1 MEKSNITNKIHE
13 QNALAKIQKQLN
25 HVQQIAGEVEQR
37 VAESRAILRSYVRK
51 DGKDGAAGYDGL
63 NDMVLE
69 AAKNSEYLTER
80 LRRLT
85 LELTLD
91 QRKYVE
97 YKRELVT
104 IHGIEAEY
112 AEGILRIDLPVLIP
126 HRKAAYTDF
135 LCKPLYTALQ
145 HWCVKQAEQSKEI
158 PFFEY
163 ATVAFVHEYDRTLPL
178 ARVRDHDN
186 MEEKQILDVIDNFF
200 LKSDNGKYINTYHEI
215 TLAETDRTHIYV
227 MRREDFPLWLMEKKT
242 GLRYR
247 KKTLVDEKNFDKYE
261 QGKNSRIRE
270 EK

>member
-1 MEKSNITNKIHE
+1 M
-13 QNALAKIQKQLN
+13 
-25 HVQQIAGEVEQR
+25 
-37 VAESRAILRSYVRK
+37 
-51 DGKDGAAGYDGL
+51 
-63 NDMVLE
+63 
-69 AAKNSEYLTER
+69 
-80 LRRLT
+80 
-85 LELTLD
+85 ELTLD

-215 TLAETDRTHIYV
+215 ALAETDRTHIYV

-242 GLRYR
+242 GLPYR
-247 KKTLVDEKNFDKYE
+247 KKALVDEKNFDKYE